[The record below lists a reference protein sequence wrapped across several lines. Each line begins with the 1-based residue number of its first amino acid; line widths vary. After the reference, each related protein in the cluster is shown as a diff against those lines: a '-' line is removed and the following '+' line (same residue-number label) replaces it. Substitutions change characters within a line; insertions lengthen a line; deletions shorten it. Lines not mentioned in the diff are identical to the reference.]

1 MAAQAAQFNAAL
13 ARIGFSQEAITALNQ
28 NQITLSSTL
37 IGMDNNDVD
46 QLMRVLRG
54 TNGAP
59 GVMVPFLAQ
68 K

>member
-46 QLMRVLRG
+46 QLMKVLRG

>member
-1 MAAQAAQFNAAL
+1 MAAQAAQFIAAL
-13 ARIGFSQEAITALNQ
+13 ARIVFSQEAIAALNQ

-46 QLMRVLRG
+46 QLMRVLHG